1 MPCIRNSNSSS
12 YTKDQCWK
20 WLSCQCALYVCDLL
34 FARKSSGISYAYVQ
48 MDGSSHRKFMALY
61 RRYVK
66 QVIDRKWVPF
76 FQLFSKYVFFRLPL
90 SFYQFWVVPGLD
102 DHVNWGNDVSS
113 HAVIAKML
121 ELPWMR
127 SKSLNRHLSASL
139 RPPHNRDKQT
149 DETLA
154 ICFILRFILNKLGIV
169 WWTHRLMYLHLTF
182 VEGASAQRTTLWH
195 ANLQVMKLSV

>member
-1 MPCIRNSNSSS
+1 MCGTSLSFSIARWWERKKRAICKAINASGSAEALGLFLMPCIRNSNSSS

-102 DHVNWGNDVSS
+102 DHVN
-113 HAVIAKML
+113 
-121 ELPWMR
+121 
-127 SKSLNRHLSASL
+127 
-139 RPPHNRDKQT
+139 
-149 DETLA
+149 
-154 ICFILRFILNKLGIV
+154 
-169 WWTHRLMYLHLTF
+169 
-182 VEGASAQRTTLWH
+182 
-195 ANLQVMKLSV
+195 